1 MAEARVPQSWYA
13 LVSSDPRSLNSY
25 LEHYRSM
32 EDPSLEPMPSEGPD
46 CAKLSS
52 STFAGFSDYEQVSS
66 EARELAEIM
75 TGAIKVRHGLLAHL
89 DLKNIV
95 GVHSNGD
102 VEKFPTSGRAVSFR
116 IEVGRPIFKD
126 PGREI
131 WITQSI
137 TRFALQ
143 CNNPYV
149 REVLRE
155 LARANDWGSFY
166 RIMETIILDLN
177 SDDPRHKKDGRDKI
191 VRQGWALDPEL
202 TSFFTTAD
210 SYRHRRGQQSA
221 RTMQLYEARN
231 LVSRIV
237 ESWLG
242 EVARR
247 PAT

>member
-1 MAEARVPQSWYA
+1 
-13 LVSSDPRSLNSY
+13 
-25 LEHYRSM
+25 M

-52 STFAGFSDYEQVSS
+52 STFAGFSDYEQISS
-66 EARELAEIM
+66 EARELAQIM
-75 TGAIKVRHGLLAHL
+75 TGAIKVRHGLAHL

-102 VEKFPTSGRAVSFR
+102 VEKFPPSGRAVSLR
-116 IEVGRPIFKD
+116 IEFGRPVFKD
-126 PGREI
+126 AGREI
-131 WITQSI
+131 SITQTI

-143 CNNPYV
+143 CSNPYV

-155 LARANDWGSFY
+155 LARADDWFSFY

-177 SDDPRHKKDGRDKI
+177 SHDPRHKKDGHDKI

-202 TSFFTTAD
+202 TSFFKTAD
-210 SYRHRRGQQSA
+210 SYRHRRAQQNA
-221 RTMQLYEARN
+221 RTMELYEARN

-237 ESWLG
+237 EAWLG
-242 EVARR
+242 EVAQR
-247 PAT
+247 PVT